1 MNPVMK
7 ILENEKG
14 RDREAVKKRR
24 IEYNYKYSDK
34 IIRNKIISYLL
45 CSNIFMDNGN
55 NTG

>member
-14 RDREAVKKRR
+14 RDREAVTKRR

-55 NTG
+55 NAG